1 MNSINALEELRL
13 GKRITSPYHYGHFR
27 IFSDGVIHYICK
39 DSGCDFC
46 KRTYSEEEF
55 LLLNCEFEII

>member
-13 GKRITSPYHYGHFR
+13 GKRITSPNHYGHFR

-46 KRTYSEEEF
+46 KQTYTEEEF
-55 LLLNCEFEII
+55 LLLDCEFEII